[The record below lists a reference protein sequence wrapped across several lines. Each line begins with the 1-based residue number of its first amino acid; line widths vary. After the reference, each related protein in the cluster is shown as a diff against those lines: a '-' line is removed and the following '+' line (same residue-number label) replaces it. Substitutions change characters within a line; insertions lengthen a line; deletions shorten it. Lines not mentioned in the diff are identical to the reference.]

1 MSRLHGPGWWFGL
14 GRVVLR
20 IRLEP
25 RAQPRTVVGEEL
37 GEERRCP
44 SKASSTTG
52 SRAAWPAASGPVVA
66 PSRGSPA
73 ARSGSRSAGW
83 PPTWPSSRCCSRV
96 LGPSAL
102 LFFEKPTAPESS
114 PYRAVVGHLVGIL
127 AGVAAIAVFGLLGA
141 PSVLEAG
148 VSLGLLGEPRQLAW
162 VLLLTAASWALN
174 RLAGVPVRLRE
185 G

>member
-1 MSRLHGPGWWFGL
+1 MSVEGQQHDGLQGRLA
-14 GRVVLR
+14 GRF
-20 IRLEP
+20 
-25 RAQPRTVVGEEL
+25 
-37 GEERRCP
+37 
-44 SKASSTTG
+44 
-52 SRAAWPAASGPVVA
+52 GPVVA

-73 ARSGSRSAGW
+73 ARSGLRSAGW

-127 AGVAAIAVFGLLGA
+127 AGVAAIAVLGLLGA

-148 VSLGLLGEPRQLAW
+148 QPRAARRATPAGLGPGQ

>member
-1 MSRLHGPGWWFGL
+1 
-14 GRVVLR
+14 VVLR

-52 SRAAWPAASGPVVA
+52 SRAAWPAARARWWRRPRFAGCAIGIAVCGLAAYLAKQPLLF
-66 PSRGSPA
+66 PS
-73 ARSGSRSAGW
+73 
-83 PPTWPSSRCCSRV
+83 

-127 AGVAAIAVFGLLGA
+127 AGVAAIAVLGLLGA

-148 VSLGLLGEPRQLAW
+148 ASLGLLGEPRQLAW
-162 VLLLTAASWALN
+162 VLPGSCCSPPPPG
-174 RLAGVPVRLRE
+174 R
-185 G
+185 